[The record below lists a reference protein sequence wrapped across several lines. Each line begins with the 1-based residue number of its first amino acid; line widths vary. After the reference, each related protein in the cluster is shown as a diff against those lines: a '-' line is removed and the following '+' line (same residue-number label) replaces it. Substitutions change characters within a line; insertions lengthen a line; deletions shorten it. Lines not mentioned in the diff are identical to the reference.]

1 MTRLSKACKP
11 DNFESHNSLKLS
23 FTNIRGLRSNFVD
36 CESFLKSNSPDILAL
51 CETNLDDSI
60 DSGNFSVR
68 GYLPLIR
75 KDSSTHMHGLAVYV
89 KEGLPFARDL
99 SLENS
104 SDSYL
109 CFRLALLHSV
119 PYFFFFY
126 RSPSSAL
133 CTVFHSVSSNI
144 DEVLSINPSANVFV
158 FGDFNVHHKDW
169 LTYSSGT
176 DRHGELHY
184 NFSISNDL
192 TQMVDF
198 PARIP
203 DCDTHSPALLD
214 LFISSDASICSTM
227 AFPPLGNSDH
237 VVVSVS
243 IDFPTN
249 SQQDAP
255 FHRIAYDYSRADWD
269 GLRDHLRDVPWE
281 DIFKLGASAAAS
293 EFCEWIQ
300 VGIDVYIPHRKY
312 QVKSNSSP
320 WFSAACAAAIVHRN
334 HFFRLYQR
342 EKSSD
347 SKVKFRQASN
357 RSKRVLEA
365 AKLAYANKTKESIT
379 SQKLGSRD
387 FWRIANS
394 VLNKGK
400 SAIPPLFNGP
410 EVLSSASDKAKL
422 FAENFSLNSNLDD
435 SGVSLPV
442 FPSRTNLKLHN
453 ISITPKMVRKVVM
466 NLDLSKASGSDCIPV
481 VVLKNCE
488 LELSYIL
495 AELFNKCLKESC
507 FPDCWKVSSV
517 VPVFKNVGKRST
529 AKNYRPVSLLS
540 VISKVF
546 EKLVNNRIVDHL
558 EKCGL
563 FSDFQYGFRSSRSTA
578 DLLTVVS
585 DRIAR
590 AFNRSGA
597 TRAVALD
604 ISKAFDRVWH
614 AGLLHKLKSYGISGP
629 IFSLISSFFSN
640 RRLRVVLD
648 GKSSQEYPVNAG
660 IPQGSI
666 LGPKLFLLY
675 INDLPDD
682 VICDIAIYA
691 DDTTLY
697 SRCDQA
703 SDLWQ
708 QLELASELESDL
720 RDTVDWGKKWLVDF
734 NAEKTQL
741 VSFDRSNNNGSIA
754 VKMGGSILEEKSSF
768 KMLGLTFSS
777 KLDWGSY
784 YLYC

>member
-1 MTRLSKACKP
+1 
-11 DNFESHNSLKLS
+11 
-23 FTNIRGLRSNFVD
+23 
-36 CESFLKSNSPDILAL
+36 
-51 CETNLDDSI
+51 
-60 DSGNFSVR
+60 
-68 GYLPLIR
+68 
-75 KDSSTHMHGLAVYV
+75 MHGLAVYV
-89 KEGLPFARDL
+89 KEGLPFAWDL

-104 SDSYL
+104 VDSYL
-109 CFRLALLHSV
+109 YFRLALLHSV
-119 PYFFFFY
+119 SYFFFLY
-126 RSPSSAL
+126 RSPSAAL
-133 CTVFHSVSSNI
+133 CTVFDFISSNI
-144 DEVLSINPSANVFV
+144 DEVFSINPSPNVFV

-169 LTYSSGT
+169 FTYSSGT
-176 DRHGELHY
+176 DRPGELCY

-198 PARIP
+198 PTWIP
-203 DCDTHSPALLD
+203 DCDSHSPALLD
-214 LFISSDASICSTM
+214 LFLSFDASICSTM
-227 AFPPLGNSDH
+227 AFPPLENSDH
-237 VVVSVS
+237 IVVSVS
-243 IDFPTN
+243 IDFRTN

-255 FHRIAYDYSRADWD
+255 FHCIAYHYSHADWD

-281 DIFKLGASAAAS
+281 DIFKLGASTAAS

-312 QVKSNSSP
+312 QVKSHSSP

-334 HFFRLYQR
+334 HFFHTYERG
-342 EKSSD
+342 KSD
-347 SKVKFRQASN
+347 SKVMFRQASN
-357 RSKRVLEA
+357 RCKRVLEA

-379 SQKLGSRD
+379 SKKLGSRD

-394 VLNKGK
+394 VLNKDK
-400 SAIPPLFNGP
+400 SAILSLFNGP

-435 SGVSLPV
+435 LGVSLPV
-442 FPSRTNLKLHN
+442 FPCRTNLKLHN
-453 ISITPKMVRKVVM
+453 IFITPKIVRKVVM
-466 NLDLSKASGSDCIPV
+466 NLDLSKASGRNCIPV

-488 LELSYIL
+488 PELSYIL

-507 FPDCWKVSSV
+507 FPDCWKVLSV
-517 VPVFKNVGKRST
+517 VPVFKNVGEKST

-540 VISKVF
+540 VVSKVF
-546 EKLVNNRIVDHL
+546 EKLLNNRIVDHL

-597 TRAVALD
+597 SRAVALD

-614 AGLLHKLKSYGISGP
+614 ADLVHKLKSYGISGQ
-629 IFSLISSFFSN
+629 IFSLISSFLSN

-660 IPQGSI
+660 VPQGSI
-666 LGPKLFLLY
+666 LGPTLFLLY

-697 SRCDQA
+697 SRCDQD

-708 QLELASELESDL
+708 
-720 RDTVDWGKKWLVDF
+720 
-734 NAEKTQL
+734 
-741 VSFDRSNNNGSIA
+741 
-754 VKMGGSILEEKSSF
+754 
-768 KMLGLTFSS
+768 
-777 KLDWGSY
+777 
-784 YLYC
+784 